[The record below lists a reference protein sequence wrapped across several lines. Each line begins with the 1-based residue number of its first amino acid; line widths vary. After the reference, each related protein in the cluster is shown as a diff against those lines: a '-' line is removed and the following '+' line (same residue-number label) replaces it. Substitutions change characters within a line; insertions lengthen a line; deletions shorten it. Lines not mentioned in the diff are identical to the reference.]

1 LNENIIRKLNRREG
15 FTMEKVIK
23 LLELMAKNNLSA
35 VEEGTKIKH
44 DSYMKGKGDNCL
56 EIIEILKQ
64 QGGEKDDNSE
74 V

>member
-1 LNENIIRKLNRREG
+1 MDKI
-15 FTMEKVIK
+15 IK

-35 VEEGTKIKH
+35 VEEGSKIKH

-64 QGGEKDDNSE
+64 YQGGEEGDN
-74 V
+74 

>member
-1 LNENIIRKLNRREG
+1 MKG
-15 FTMEKVIK
+15 GYTMEKIIK

-64 QGGEKDDNSE
+64 YQGGEEGDN
-74 V
+74 

>member
-1 LNENIIRKLNRREG
+1 VEKIIR
-15 FTMEKVIK
+15 

-64 QGGEKDDNSE
+64 QGGETSDNSGD
-74 V
+74 

>member
-1 LNENIIRKLNRREG
+1 LIKNTIRKLNRREG
-15 FTMEKVIK
+15 LRLDKIIK
-23 LLELMAKNNLSA
+23 LLDLMAKNNLSA

-64 QGGEKDDNSE
+64 QQGGEEGDN
-74 V
+74 

>member
-1 LNENIIRKLNRREG
+1 MDKI
-15 FTMEKVIK
+15 IK

-64 QGGEKDDNSE
+64 QGGEKDANSDD
-74 V
+74 